1 MTIEARELELF
12 FNNEE
17 WLIKPT
23 TIAIGKAYK
32 AGSFNYDRAIKFLEG
47 RCREASK
54 AYCREFCSP
63 DVNPLQ
69 LFSIADR
76 KVCACDILQSML
88 QEFEL
93 GNYWNA

>member
-1 MTIEARELELF
+1 MTIESRELELY

-17 WLIKPT
+17 WLIKPA

-32 AGSFNYDRAIKFLEG
+32 AGSFNYDRAIKHLEV
-47 RCREASK
+47 RCRDAAK
-54 AYCREFCSP
+54 AYAREFCSL

-76 KVCACDILQSML
+76 KVCARDILQSML

>member
-1 MTIEARELELF
+1 MTIESRELELY

-17 WLIKPT
+17 WLIKPA

-32 AGSFNYDRAIKFLEG
+32 AGSFNYDRAFKFLNN
-47 RCREASK
+47 RVREASK

-63 DVNPLQ
+63 DVNWQ
-69 LFSIADR
+69 QMFTIADR
-76 KVCACDILQSML
+76 KICATQILQSML
-88 QEFEL
+88 REFEL